1 MVLGYLMIIIFFQ
14 KLVNQFKNDTKL
26 QKIFDIT
33 KFFGKKF
40 DILVFFL

>member
-1 MVLGYLMIIIFFQ
+1 MVLGYLMIIISFQ

-26 QKIFDIT
+26 QKIIDKT